1 MRVVKVVFDR
11 VSGIKSTVITHDPMP
26 SPDGGAQSTKLIST
40 KQAGSEA
47 TTSDVLTYLM
57 LMCEQ
62 DADNINN
69 PKLWMESSKVLK
81 RIFNGTMNALNAP
94 AIIADDV
101 KEYEEAVKQDQRLKA
116 GLKNGEQN
124 LKMKIWAKVYY
135 LAIEKDGHRTS
146 KKAIAAKIREA
157 LINAGYPASD
167 EQTKASDGRVPSA
180 RTIETKW
187 LALLR

>member
-1 MRVVKVVFDR
+1 MTQLKIEQL
-11 VSGIKSTVITHDPMP
+11 GEGSTP
-26 SPDGGAQSTKLIST
+26 A
-40 KQAGSEA
+40 
-47 TTSDVLTYLM
+47 DVLSYLM
-57 LMCEQ
+57 LVSEQ
-62 DADNINN
+62 PKENIEK
-69 PKLWMESSKVLK
+69 PKVWMDSSKVL
-81 RIFNGTMNALNAP
+81 RLIFNGTMNALNAP

-101 KEYEEAVKQDQRLKA
+101 KEYEQAVKQDQRLKA

-146 KKAIAAKIREA
+146 KKVIAAKIREA

-187 LALLR
+187 LALLG